1 MNRTI
6 RSAALLLTGIVGA
19 ALAAGPL
26 RAQQA
31 EPDTTPRYRLEPV
44 VVEVFRTPLRLERVP
59 LSATVLG
66 EERVREGRPGLALDE
81 ALRAV
86 PGVQVDN
93 RYNYALGER
102 ISIRGFGARTQF
114 GVRGIRVVADGI
126 PMTFADGQSVLENVD
141 PGSLSRVE
149 VIRGP
154 ASALYG
160 NAAGG
165 VILFRSVPPPPV
177 PLRQE
182 VRAVAG
188 ANGLLRLES
197 RTGGRSGR
205 TAYQLRASRLT
216 YDGYREYSAFHN
228 QHLAG
233 RVEHSLGGGELRVSG
248 SFVDFSAQN
257 PGSLS
262 QALLEQDP
270 FRAFPTNVTQQTGKE
285 GHQAQLGVGLRQPL
299 GGSELELTL
308 HAQRRSVLNPIPN
321 RIIDLG
327 RNAGGA
333 RAVLRGDV
341 PVVGRSLSWT
351 VGADLDLQN
360 DDRQNFLNQQG
371 EQGALT
377 LDQRERIRSLGVFTQ
392 LLVPLGGAVDLMG
405 SLRGDHFRF
414 RAEDRFITATDPD
427 DSGQREMQA
436 VSPAVGVVWN
446 PAPAIGIF
454 ANLGTAFE
462 TPSATELG
470 NRPDGAGGFNP
481 ELQPQRALS
490 YEVGVR
496 GEIGNG
502 ASYHLAAYRAEITN
516 ALIPFQVPDLPG
528 RDFFRNAGSAVHQGV
543 EAALGI
549 APLPGLS
556 ARIAYSY
563 TDAVF
568 EEYQVRGTVYDGNRI
583 PGVAPHRLET
593 SLDYRLPA
601 GLFLGVEG
609 SRVAEIP
616 VNDANSEASPA
627 YTLFHARAGLSALR
641 LGWMDLAPFVGVN
654 NLLDVRYNTS
664 VTINAFGDRYYEPG
678 PGRALYL
685 GVEMGVGR

>member
-1 MNRTI
+1 
-6 RSAALLLTGIVGA
+6 
-19 ALAAGPL
+19 
-26 RAQQA
+26 
-31 EPDTTPRYRLEPV
+31 
-44 VVEVFRTPLRLERVP
+44 
-59 LSATVLG
+59 
-66 EERVREGRPGLALDE
+66 
-81 ALRAV
+81 
-86 PGVQVDN
+86 
-93 RYNYALGER
+93 
-102 ISIRGFGARTQF
+102 
-114 GVRGIRVVADGI
+114 
-126 PMTFADGQSVLENVD
+126 
-141 PGSLSRVE
+141 
-149 VIRGP
+149 
-154 ASALYG
+154 
-160 NAAGG
+160 
-165 VILFRSVPPPPV
+165 
-177 PLRQE
+177 
-182 VRAVAG
+182 
-188 ANGLLRLES
+188 
-197 RTGGRSGR
+197 
-205 TAYQLRASRLT
+205 
-216 YDGYREYSAFHN
+216 
-228 QHLAG
+228 
-233 RVEHSLGGGELRVSG
+233 
-248 SFVDFSAQN
+248 
-257 PGSLS
+257 
-262 QALLEQDP
+262 
-270 FRAFPTNVTQQTGKE
+270 
-285 GHQAQLGVGLRQPL
+285 
-299 GGSELELTL
+299 
-308 HAQRRSVLNPIPN
+308 
-321 RIIDLG
+321 
-327 RNAGGA
+327 
-333 RAVLRGDV
+333 VLRGDV

-414 RAEDRFITATDPD
+414 RVEDRFITATDPD

-490 YEVGVR
+490 YELGVR
-496 GEIGNG
+496 GEIGSG

-583 PGVAPHRLET
+583 PGIAPHRLET

-601 GLFLGVEG
+601 GLFVGVEG
-609 SRVAEIP
+609 SRVAEVP
-616 VNDANSEASPA
+616 VNDANSETSPA